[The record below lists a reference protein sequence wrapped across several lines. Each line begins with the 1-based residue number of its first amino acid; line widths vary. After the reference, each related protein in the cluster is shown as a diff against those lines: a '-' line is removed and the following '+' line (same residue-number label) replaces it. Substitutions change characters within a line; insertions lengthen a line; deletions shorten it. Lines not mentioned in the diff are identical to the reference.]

1 MSLKTELKCTN
12 ERRHFIDRYVDM
24 HMHTTA
30 SDGSYHPWQ
39 VIKGAYKKGIK
50 VISVTDHD
58 SVAGVLEANDTAVSL
73 GMEFH
78 TGIEMT
84 TDILLPDYYIGGEL
98 VGHPILTELHILG
111 YDIDTDN
118 KKVLDFCH
126 KTAFLRED
134 YNLRIMEYLE
144 EKYGVTKDD
153 IGRQYIKGYLGKPQ
167 IAEAFQKTGTMETID
182 EIKEKIFTSK
192 EFLKIK
198 KNRLM
203 AETAIEAIRDAGGE
217 AVLAHP
223 GRVKFIGARESQDF
237 FMNMGLILE
246 QLKGYGLKGLEC
258 VYLRHTDP
266 EKKRFLDLSKKY
278 HLIPT
283 RGTDFHS

>member
-1 MSLKTELKCTN
+1 MKTVLLDENDK
-12 ERRHFIDRYVDM
+12 RHFVDRYVDM

-39 VIKGAYKKGIK
+39 VIRGAYKKGIK

-58 SVAGVLEANDTAVSL
+58 SVAGVLEANDIAQSL

-98 VGHPILTELHILG
+98 VGHPLLTELHILG
-111 YDIDTDN
+111 YDIDTAN
-118 KKVLDFCH
+118 KKVDDFCR
-126 KTAFLRED
+126 KTALLRED

-144 EKYGVTKDD
+144 KTYGITKED
-153 IGRQYIKGYLGKPQ
+153 IGVQYIKGYLGKPQ
-167 IAEAFQKTGTMETID
+167 IAEAFQKTGVMETVE
-182 EIKEKIFTSK
+182 EIREKVFTSK
-192 EFLKIK
+192 DFLKIK
-198 KNRLM
+198 KERLM
-203 AETAIEAIRDAGGE
+203 AKTAIETIIDAGGE

-223 GRVKFIGARESQDF
+223 GRVKYIGARESQDF
-237 FMNMGLILE
+237 FMNMGLILD
-246 QLKGYGLKGLEC
+246 QLMDYGLKGLEC

-278 HLIPT
+278 NLIPT

>member
-1 MSLKTELKCTN
+1 MKTNLSDIN
-12 ERRHFIDRYVDM
+12 DRQHFIDRYVDM

-39 VIKGAYKKGIK
+39 VIRGAYKKGIK

-58 SVAGVLEANDTAVSL
+58 TVAGVLEANDTAVSL

-98 VGHPILTELHILG
+98 VGRPLLTELHILG
-111 YDIDTDN
+111 YDIDTTN
-118 KKVLDFCH
+118 EKVLDFCH
-126 KTAFLRED
+126 KTAFLREE

-144 EKYGVTKDD
+144 ENYGVTKDD

-167 IAEAFQKTGTMETID
+167 IAEAFQATGVMESID
-182 EIKEKIFTSK
+182 EIKAKVFTSK
-192 EFLKIK
+192 SFLKIK
-198 KNRLM
+198 KDRLM
-203 AETAIEAIRDAGGE
+203 AETAIQAINDAGGE

-223 GRVKFIGARESQDF
+223 GRVKYIGARESQDF
-237 FMNMGLILE
+237 FMNMNLILQ
-246 QLKGYGLKGLEC
+246 QLIKYGAKGLEC

-266 EKKRFLDLSKKY
+266 EKKRFLDLAKKY
-278 HLIPT
+278 DLMPT

>member
-1 MSLKTELKCTN
+1 MKTVLLDENDK
-12 ERRHFIDRYVDM
+12 RHFVDRYVDM

-39 VIKGAYKKGIK
+39 VIRGAYKKGIK

-58 SVAGVLEANDTAVSL
+58 SVAGVLEANDIAQSL

-98 VGHPILTELHILG
+98 VGHPLLTELHILG
-111 YDIDTDN
+111 YDIDTAN
-118 KKVLDFCH
+118 KKVDDFCR
-126 KTAFLRED
+126 KTALLRED

-144 EKYGVTKDD
+144 KTYGITKED
-153 IGRQYIKGYLGKPQ
+153 IGVQYIKGYLGKPQ
-167 IAEAFQKTGTMETID
+167 IAEAFQKTGVMETVD
-182 EIKEKIFTSK
+182 EIREKVFTSK
-192 EFLKIK
+192 DFLKIK
-198 KNRLM
+198 KERLM
-203 AETAIEAIRDAGGE
+203 AETAIETIIDAGGE

-223 GRVKFIGARESQDF
+223 GRVKYIGARESQDF
-237 FMNMGLILE
+237 FMNMGLILD
-246 QLKGYGLKGLEC
+246 QLMDYGLKGLEC

-278 HLIPT
+278 NLIPT